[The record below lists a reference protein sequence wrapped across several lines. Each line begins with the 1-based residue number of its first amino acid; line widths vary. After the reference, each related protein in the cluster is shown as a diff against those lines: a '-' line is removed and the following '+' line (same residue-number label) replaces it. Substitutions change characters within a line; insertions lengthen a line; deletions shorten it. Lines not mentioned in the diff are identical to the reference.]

1 MISARDTSLRL
12 DAVPHPQARQRT
24 QMFLSVV
31 LVLIFGLSLKLTWIQ
46 VVRRGHYMALDAQR
60 HPGPEPDRPVPG
72 AIYARGLEPM
82 AVSVPMASVCADP
95 RVIAKSE
102 REVSAIARD
111 IAERTGLDPAQV
123 RDRLERAIE
132 DNLGF
137 VYIARLLE
145 PDRVAPLVQDR
156 VPGVWISRE
165 YMRMYPGE
173 RLACHVLGR
182 CTRYHE
188 PMDGIELRWAFLLA
202 GAPGTRPRNM
212 DGHGRSILGVDST
225 GVLPPEPGKSLVL
238 TIDWSLQQVVE
249 MALDDCMARNRPKS
263 ATCVV
268 MDPNTGEILALAS
281 RPNFNPGGLEEGTPE
296 EIARRLKNLPVV
308 RQYEPGSLF
317 KVLLSAAVLESPA
330 YHGQTYYCGG
340 QTDIGGEPLRCWGR
354 WAYNGGHH
362 SCDLTR
368 MLAVSC
374 NIAAARFALLI
385 GARDYHDFLERLG
398 IGHRTGIGLPGEATG
413 KLRPAEQMR
422 ERDVANLG
430 FGQGVAVNDIQMTSA
445 ICALVNGGRLMQP
458 HIIKSVLDA
467 ETGDVLRE
475 LPPHEIRRVCSEQ
488 TSARVREMMGAVVE
502 HGTGAAARLEG
513 LRVGGKTGT
522 AQKWIAE
529 EGGFV
534 TGRNI
539 LSFVMVAPLDAPRF
553 VILVT
558 ADEPEV
564 GEHGA
569 DVAAPVAK
577 AVAVGALRQ
586 AGLLPEQVEI
596 SQDVGL

>member
-1 MISARDTSLRL
+1 MTSARDRSLRL
-12 DAVPHPQARQRT
+12 DAAPHPLWVQRT
-24 QMFLSVV
+24 RVFLT
-31 LVLIFGLSLKLTWIQ
+31 LAFALIIGLSLKLTWVQ
-46 VVRRGHYMALDAQR
+46 VVRRGHYMTLDAQR
-60 HPGPEPDRPVPG
+60 HPGPEPARPVPG

-95 RVIAKSE
+95 RTIAESD
-102 REVSAIARD
+102 RGVGAVAHD
-111 IAERTGLDPAQV
+111 IAERTGLDAAEV
-123 RDRLERAIE
+123 RERLERAIE
-132 DNLGF
+132 DDLAF

-145 PDRVAPLVQDR
+145 PDQVAPLVQER
-156 VPGVWISRE
+156 VPGVWVTRE

-238 TIDWSLQQVVE
+238 TIDWSIQQVVE
-249 MALDDCMARNRPKS
+249 MALDDCMERSRPKS

-281 RPNFNPGGLEEGTPE
+281 RPNFNPGGLAEGTPE
-296 EIARRLKNLPVV
+296 EIAERLKNLPVV

-317 KVLLSAAVLESPA
+317 KVLLSAAVLESPNYA
-330 YHGQTYYCGG
+330 SQSYYCAGQTE
-340 QTDIGGEPLRCWGR
+340 IGGESLRCWGR

-368 MLAVSC
+368 MLAQSC
-374 NIAAARFALLI
+374 NIAAARFALLV
-385 GARDYHDFLERLG
+385 GASGYHDFLESLG
-398 IGHRTGIGLPGEATG
+398 IGRRTGIGLPGEASG
-413 KLRPAEQMR
+413 SLRPADQMR

-430 FGQGVAVNDIQMTSA
+430 FGQGVSVNDIQMTSA
-445 ICALVNGGRLMQP
+445 ICAIVNGGRLMQP
-458 HIIKSVLDA
+458 QIIRSVLDA

-475 LPPHEIRRVCSEQ
+475 LPPHEIRQVCSER
-488 TSARVREMMGAVVE
+488 TSATVRDMMGAVIE
-502 HGTGAAARLEG
+502 HGTGARARIEG

-522 AQKWIAE
+522 AQKWVPE

-539 LSFVMVAPLDAPRF
+539 VSFVMVAPLDRPRF

-558 ADEPEV
+558 ADEPAI

-569 DVAAPVAK
+569 DVAAPVARTI
-577 AVAVGALRQ
+577 AVAALRQ
-586 AGLLPEQVEI
+586 AGLLPAQAEI
-596 SQDVGL
+596 DADLGI